1 MEKTGFSPDQYFTE
15 EEFIKYIEESVT
27 DEDIKQ
33 IFKDANL
40 TKEPHQER
48 TPIMIPKIT
57 IIDKNVTYVDLGDEA
72 YFYSNESPIFK
83 IIDDRI
89 VEIYTQDNHNSATT
103 NHINKF
109 IDRYGYISLNRVN
122 LFPLDKKERIKLIK
136 EAYKE
141 Q

>member
-1 MEKTGFSPDQYFTE
+1 MQPKLTTINNNSV
-15 EEFIKYIEESVT
+15 YIELE
-27 DEDIKQ
+27 E
-33 IFKDANL
+33 
-40 TKEPHQER
+40 
-48 TPIMIPKIT
+48 
-57 IIDKNVTYVDLGDEA
+57 EA
-72 YFYSNESPIFK
+72 YFYSNDQPIFK

-89 VEIYTQDNHNSATT
+89 VEIYKNYDNATR
-103 NHINKF
+103 NINAF